1 MPPCD
6 PLPAERCS
14 VQVNEEAIL
23 QPVSNEQAEEI
34 HLAPQQ
40 RAVDALIRGLAERA
54 PGFNVAVIGR
64 RGCGRTSTAMALA
77 RQEARRRP
85 SAGDLVLLPN
95 QRWPL
100 EPRPA
105 RLPTSTG
112 PAFVRALEELHSTLA
127 GVTHEILEGRTRN
140 RLQVEIHREQS
151 AGERV
156 LHEELSKVATT
167 YGLALIVSD
176 DGFDFVPLD
185 DNDDDDRSEHKPALQ
200 DESESSASAEQD
212 PQNGAHRPATDSA
225 EQDPTDIG
233 ASAPPNDTAS
243 TGAPARP
250 DNTTNAAASAPREP
264 AQNDAH
270 DRSEPAPQDEDDN
283 GVSHRFV
290 TVLDDLRPHVEETQR
305 QLALLEAESASHL
318 LQRQRESLRN
328 AFAECFAG
336 IPESAL
342 STPQV
347 RSFIS
352 ELHDYLIQLFQ
363 LDSTLATPPP
373 LTEIP
378 RGLVIPTLLTTCER
392 GSAAPLV
399 QARNVSLASL
409 FGRSIAAPTT
419 ESRYPEP
426 GTFLA
431 GDIHRANGGFLVI
444 DADSLIKR
452 ERVYEHLKGCLL
464 AHAIQPH
471 EEADEGHALRIQPI
485 ELDLKVLLVADP
497 DLIAQLQD
505 LDPEF
510 SRLFKIRA
518 GFTEDMPLSEALTVY
533 PGVAHWL
540 HLHRGLPP
548 CSREGL
554 RELIQYGARLT
565 EDQERVSTNVG
576 LLSDLIAE
584 AAAIAAPGESLR
596 ADHFRSARATVQE
609 RHGQMRDKLIDLYR
623 NGSLRVE
630 LRGSRV
636 GQVNGLAVI
645 SDGFQAVGRPCRV
658 TAVTYAGTQ
667 GTLNIDREVEM
678 SGPIHS
684 KGMMILSGYL
694 YDRFARTEPIVF
706 GASVVFEQTY
716 MPIEGDSASSAE
728 LFAILSSLAQ
738 APARQDLGITGSVD
752 QRGRI
757 LPVGGVN
764 EKIEGFFDLCR
775 AEGLT
780 GTQGVVI
787 PHTNVRTLILRPDV
801 IEAIAARR
809 FFIWPIATVEEGVEL
824 LMGTPAGA
832 DDLDEDDALALGAQ
846 RFPTDTVY
854 GRIERRLGRLREAQS
869 TARQRPCP

>member
-1 MPPCD
+1 MLPCD
-6 PLPAERCS
+6 PLPPSRCS

-23 QPVSNEQAEEI
+23 EPVTDDQAEEI

-85 SAGDLVLLPN
+85 SPHDLVLLPN

-105 RLPTSTG
+105 LLPTSTG
-112 PAFVRALEELHSTLA
+112 PAFVRTLEELYSSLA
-127 GVTHEILEGRTRN
+127 SVTHEILDGRTRN

-156 LHEELSKVATT
+156 LHEQLSKQAKEF
-167 YGLALIVSD
+167 GLALIASD
-176 DGFDFVPLD
+176 DGFDFVPI
-185 DNDDDDRSEHKPALQ
+185 DDDDADDNTDDDANDDAGTDEPSKSQ
-200 DESESSASAEQD
+200 DEEPDEPDESSEGAPSEADDKPSDSAGSSSSEE
-212 PQNGAHRPATDSA
+212 PSRPA
-225 EQDPTDIG
+225 
-233 ASAPPNDTAS
+233 
-243 TGAPARP
+243 PA
-250 DNTTNAAASAPREP
+250 
-264 AQNDAH
+264 DA
-270 DRSEPAPQDEDDN
+270 DEEN
-283 GVSHRFV
+283 GSGHRFV
-290 TVLDDLRPHVEETQR
+290 AALDDLRPHVEETQR
-305 QLALLEAESASHL
+305 QLALLEAESASQL
-318 LQRQRESLRN
+318 LQRQRDSLRA
-328 AFAECFAG
+328 AFAECFAAV
-336 IPESAL
+336 PEAAL
-342 STPQV
+342 PTEQLQ
-347 RSFIS
+347 SFIS
-352 ELHDYLIQLFQ
+352 ELHDYLVHLFQ
-363 LDSTLATPPP
+363 LNSTLATPPP
-373 LTEIP
+373 FSEIP
-378 RGLVIPTLLTTCER
+378 RGLVIPTLLTTRDE
-392 GSAAPLV
+392 GSTAPLV
-399 QARNVSLASL
+399 QARNVSIASL
-409 FGRSIAAPTT
+409 FGRSVAAPTS

-426 GTFLA
+426 GTFIA
-431 GDIHRANGGFLVI
+431 GDLHRANGGFLVI

-471 EEADEGHALRIQPI
+471 EESDEGHALRIQPI
-485 ELDLKVLLVADP
+485 PLDVKVLLVADP
-497 DLIAQLQD
+497 DLIAQLQE

-518 GFTEDMPLSEALTVY
+518 GFTEDMPIEDALTVY

-548 CSREGL
+548 CTRSGL
-554 RELIQYGARLT
+554 HELIEYGARLT

-584 AAAIAAPGESLR
+584 AAAIAEPDTALTG
-596 ADHFRSARATVQE
+596 DHFRSARTTIQE
-609 RHGQMRDKLIDLYR
+609 RHGQMRDKLVDLYR
-623 NGSLRVE
+623 TGSLRVE

-645 SDGFQAVGRPCRV
+645 SDGFQSVGRPCRV

-694 YDRFARTEPIVF
+694 YDRFARTKPIVF

-738 APARQDLGITGSVD
+738 APARQDIGITGSVD

-757 LPVGGVN
+757 LPVGGAN
-764 EKIEGFFDLCR
+764 EKIEGFFDLCQ

-780 GTQGVVI
+780 GTQGVII

-801 IEAIAARR
+801 VEAIAAGR
-809 FFIWPIATVEEGVEL
+809 FFIWPITTVEEGVEL
-824 LMGTPAGA
+824 LMGSPAGV
-832 DDLDEDDALALGAQ
+832 DDLDEQDALALGAQ
-846 RFPTDTVY
+846 QFPEDTVY

-869 TARQRPCP
+869 HNRQR

>member
-1 MPPCD
+1 MLPSD
-6 PLPAERCS
+6 PLPASRCS

-23 QPVSNEQAEEI
+23 ERVTDDQAEEI
-34 HLAPQQ
+34 HLAPQR

-85 SAGDLVLLPN
+85 SPHDLVLLPN

-105 RLPTSTG
+105 LLPTSTG
-112 PAFVRALEELHSTLA
+112 PAFVRTLEELYSRLA
-127 GVTHEILEGRTRN
+127 GATHEILDGRTRN

-156 LHEELSKVATT
+156 LHEQLSKQAKE
-167 YGLALIVSD
+167 YGLALIASD
-176 DGFDFVPLD
+176 DGFDFVPI
-185 DNDDDDRSEHKPALQ
+185 DDDDDDDADAPDGRPEAGGEDPDEASEGSPSKVEDPPSDAVAG
-200 DESESSASAEQD
+200 SSASEPTPSGADD
-212 PQNGAHRPATDSA
+212 PANPANPSDPSDSSDPSDPSDPANEENGS
-225 EQDPTDIG
+225 G
-233 ASAPPNDTAS
+233 
-243 TGAPARP
+243 
-250 DNTTNAAASAPREP
+250 
-264 AQNDAH
+264 
-270 DRSEPAPQDEDDN
+270 
-283 GVSHRFV
+283 HRFV
-290 TVLDDLRPHVEETQR
+290 AALDDLRPHVEETQR
-305 QLALLEAESASHL
+305 QLALLEAESASQL
-318 LQRQRESLRN
+318 LQRQRDSLRA
-328 AFAECFAG
+328 AFAECFAAV
-336 IPESAL
+336 PEAAL
-342 STPQV
+342 PTQQLQ
-347 RSFIS
+347 SFTE
-352 ELHDYLIQLFQ
+352 ELHDYLVHLFQ

-373 LTEIP
+373 FSEIP
-378 RGLVIPTLLTTCER
+378 RGLVIPTLLTTRDE
-392 GSAAPLV
+392 GSTAPLV
-399 QARNVSLASL
+399 QARNVSIASL
-409 FGRSIAAPTT
+409 FGRSVAAPTS

-426 GTFLA
+426 GTFIA
-431 GDIHRANGGFLVI
+431 GDLHRANGGFLVI

-452 ERVYEHLKGCLL
+452 ERVYEHLKSCLL

-471 EEADEGHALRIQPI
+471 EESDEGHALRIQPI
-485 ELDLKVLLVADP
+485 PLDVKVLLVADP

-518 GFTEDMPLSEALTVY
+518 GFTEDMPIEEALAVY

-548 CSREGL
+548 CTRSGL
-554 RELIQYGARLT
+554 HELIEYGARLT

-584 AAAIAAPGESLR
+584 AAAIAEPDTALT
-596 ADHFRSARATVQE
+596 ADHFRSARATIQE
-609 RHGQMRDKLIDLYR
+609 RHGQMRDKLVDLYR
-623 NGSLRVE
+623 TGSLRVE

-645 SDGFQAVGRPCRV
+645 SDGFQSVGRPCRV

-694 YDRFARTEPIVF
+694 YDRFARTKPIVF

-738 APARQDLGITGSVD
+738 APARQDIGITGSVD

-757 LPVGGVN
+757 LPVGGAN
-764 EKIEGFFDLCR
+764 EKIEGFFDLCQ

-780 GTQGVVI
+780 GTQGVII

-801 IEAIAARR
+801 VEAIAAGR
-809 FFIWPIATVEEGVEL
+809 FFIWPITTVEEGVEL

-832 DDLDEDDALALGAQ
+832 DDLDEQDAIALGAQ
-846 RFPTDTVY
+846 RFPEDTVY
-854 GRIERRLGRLREAQS
+854 GRIERRLGHLREAQ
-869 TARQRPCP
+869 AHGRQR

>member
-1 MPPCD
+1 MLPCD
-6 PLPAERCS
+6 PLPPSRCS

-23 QPVSNEQAEEI
+23 EPVTDDQAEEI
-34 HLAPQQ
+34 HLAPQK

-85 SAGDLVLLPN
+85 SPHDLVLLPN

-105 RLPTSTG
+105 LLPTSTG
-112 PAFVRALEELHSTLA
+112 PAFVRTLEELYSRLA
-127 GVTHEILEGRTRN
+127 GVTHEILDGRTRN

-156 LHEELSKVATT
+156 LHEQLSKQAKEF
-167 YGLALIVSD
+167 GLALIASD
-176 DGFDFVPLD
+176 DGFDFVPI
-185 DNDDDDRSEHKPALQ
+185 DDDDADDDTGTDEPSKAQ
-200 DESESSASAEQD
+200 DEEPDEPCESSE
-212 PQNGAHRPATDSA
+212 GAPSEADAAPNDSA
-225 EQDPTDIG
+225 G
-233 ASAPPNDTAS
+233 S
-243 TGAPARP
+243 TPSEEPSRP
-250 DNTTNAAASAPREP
+250 DGRPSP
-264 AQNDAH
+264 ADA
-270 DRSEPAPQDEDDN
+270 DEEN
-283 GVSHRFV
+283 GSGHRFV
-290 TVLDDLRPHVEETQR
+290 AALDDLRPHVEETQR
-305 QLALLEAESASHL
+305 QLALLEAESASQL
-318 LQRQRESLRN
+318 LQRQRDSLRA
-328 AFAECFAG
+328 AFAECFAAV
-336 IPESAL
+336 PEAAL
-342 STPQV
+342 PTQQLQ
-347 RSFIS
+347 SFIE
-352 ELHDYLIQLFQ
+352 ELHDYLVHLFQ
-363 LDSTLATPPP
+363 LNSTLATPPP
-373 LTEIP
+373 FSEIP
-378 RGLVIPTLLTTCER
+378 RGLVIPTLLTTRDE
-392 GSAAPLV
+392 GSSAPLV
-399 QARNVSLASL
+399 QARNVSIASL
-409 FGRSIAAPTT
+409 FGRSVAAPTS

-426 GTFLA
+426 GTFIA
-431 GDIHRANGGFLVI
+431 GDLHRANGGFLVI

-471 EEADEGHALRIQPI
+471 EESDEGHALRIQPI
-485 ELDLKVLLVADP
+485 PLDVKVLLVADP

-518 GFTEDMPLSEALTVY
+518 GFTEDMPIEEALTVY

-548 CSREGL
+548 CTRSGL
-554 RELIQYGARLT
+554 HELIEYGARLT

-584 AAAIAAPGESLR
+584 AAAIAEPDTALT
-596 ADHFRSARATVQE
+596 ADHFRSARATIQE
-609 RHGQMRDKLIDLYR
+609 RHGQMRDKLVDLYR
-623 NGSLRVE
+623 TGSLRVE

-645 SDGFQAVGRPCRV
+645 SDGFQSVGRPCRV

-694 YDRFARTEPIVF
+694 YDRFARTKPIVF

-738 APARQDLGITGSVD
+738 APARQDIGITGSVD

-757 LPVGGVN
+757 LPVGGAN
-764 EKIEGFFDLCR
+764 EKIEGFFDLCQ

-780 GTQGVVI
+780 GTQGVII

-801 IEAIAARR
+801 VEAIAAGR
-809 FFIWPIATVEEGVEL
+809 FFIWPITTVEEGVEL
-824 LMGTPAGA
+824 LMGSPAGV
-832 DDLDEDDALALGAQ
+832 DDLDEQDALALGAQ
-846 RFPTDTVY
+846 QFPEDTVY

-869 TARQRPCP
+869 HNRQR

>member
-1 MPPCD
+1 MLPSD
-6 PLPAERCS
+6 PLPASRCS
-14 VQVNEEAIL
+14 VQVHEEAIL
-23 QPVSNEQAEEI
+23 EPVTDDQAEDI
-34 HLAPQQ
+34 HLAPQR

-85 SAGDLVLLPN
+85 SPHDLVLLPN

-105 RLPTSTG
+105 LLPTSTG
-112 PAFVRALEELHSTLA
+112 PAFVRTLEELYSRLA
-127 GVTHEILEGRTRN
+127 GVTHEILDGRTRN

-156 LHEELSKVATT
+156 LHEQLSQQAKA
-167 YGLALIVSD
+167 YGLALIASD
-176 DGFDFVPLD
+176 DGFDFVPI
-185 DNDDDDRSEHKPALQ
+185 DDDD
-200 DESESSASAEQD
+200 
-212 PQNGAHRPATDSA
+212 
-225 EQDPTDIG
+225 
-233 ASAPPNDTAS
+233 
-243 TGAPARP
+243 
-250 DNTTNAAASAPREP
+250 
-264 AQNDAH
+264 
-270 DRSEPAPQDEDDN
+270 DDN
-283 GVSHRFV
+283 GRGAAPSPAEQGGQSSPAADDEGPDEGANEATAEGDAPAPAADAAPPEEDDDEGPSGHRFV
-290 TVLDDLRPHVEETQR
+290 TALDDLRPHVEETQR
-305 QLALLEAESASHL
+305 QLALLEAESASQL
-318 LQRQRESLRN
+318 LQRQRDCLRG
-328 AFAECFAG
+328 AFAECFAA
-336 IPESAL
+336 IPEASLPTA
-342 STPQV
+342 QV
-347 RSFIS
+347 QSFTQ
-352 ELHDYLIQLFQ
+352 ELHDYLVQLFQ
-363 LDSTLATPPP
+363 LDSKLATPPP
-373 LTEIP
+373 FSEIP
-378 RGLVIPTLLTTCER
+378 RGLVIPTLLTTRDE
-392 GSAAPLV
+392 GSTAPLV
-399 QARNVSLASL
+399 QARNVSIASV
-409 FGRSIAAPTT
+409 FGRSVAAPTS

-426 GTFLA
+426 GTFIA
-431 GDIHRANGGFLVI
+431 GDLHRANGGFLVI

-471 EEADEGHALRIQPI
+471 EESDEGHALRIQPI
-485 ELDLKVLLVADP
+485 PLDVKVLLVADP
-497 DLIAQLQD
+497 DLIAQLQE

-518 GFTEDMPLSEALTVY
+518 GFTEDMPVEEALTVY

-540 HLHRGLPP
+540 QLHRGLPP
-548 CSREGL
+548 CTRSGL
-554 RELIQYGARLT
+554 GELIKYGARLT

-584 AAAIAAPGESLR
+584 AAAIAEPDTALTG
-596 ADHFRSARATVQE
+596 DHFRRARSTIQE
-609 RHGQMRDKLIDLYR
+609 RHGQMRDKLVDLYR
-623 NGSLRVE
+623 TGSLRVE
-630 LRGSRV
+630 LRGSRI

-645 SDGFQAVGRPCRV
+645 SDGFQSVGRPCRV

-694 YDRFARTEPIVF
+694 YDRFARTKPIVF

-738 APARQDLGITGSVD
+738 APARQDIGITGSVD

-757 LPVGGVN
+757 LPVGGAN
-764 EKIEGFFDLCR
+764 EKIEGFFDLCQ

-780 GTQGVVI
+780 GTQGVII

-801 IEAIAARR
+801 VAAIEAGG
-809 FFIWPIATVEEGVEL
+809 FFIWPITTVEEGVQL
-824 LMGTPAGA
+824 LMGTPAGG
-832 DDLDEDDALALGAQ
+832 DDLDEQDALALGAQ
-846 RFPTDTVY
+846 RFPEDTVY
-854 GRIERRLGRLREAQS
+854 GRIERRLGRLREAQAHS
-869 TARQRPCP
+869 RPR

>member
-1 MPPCD
+1 M
-6 PLPAERCS
+6 
-14 VQVNEEAIL
+14 
-23 QPVSNEQAEEI
+23 
-34 HLAPQQ
+34 
-40 RAVDALIRGLAERA
+40 
-54 PGFNVAVIGR
+54 
-64 RGCGRTSTAMALA
+64 
-77 RQEARRRP
+77 
-85 SAGDLVLLPN
+85 
-95 QRWPL
+95 
-100 EPRPA
+100 
-105 RLPTSTG
+105 
-112 PAFVRALEELHSTLA
+112 
-127 GVTHEILEGRTRN
+127 
-140 RLQVEIHREQS
+140 
-151 AGERV
+151 
-156 LHEELSKVATT
+156 
-167 YGLALIVSD
+167 
-176 DGFDFVPLD
+176 
-185 DNDDDDRSEHKPALQ
+185 
-200 DESESSASAEQD
+200 
-212 PQNGAHRPATDSA
+212 
-225 EQDPTDIG
+225 
-233 ASAPPNDTAS
+233 
-243 TGAPARP
+243 
-250 DNTTNAAASAPREP
+250 
-264 AQNDAH
+264 
-270 DRSEPAPQDEDDN
+270 
-283 GVSHRFV
+283 
-290 TVLDDLRPHVEETQR
+290 
-305 QLALLEAESASHL
+305 
-318 LQRQRESLRN
+318 
-328 AFAECFAG
+328 
-336 IPESAL
+336 
-342 STPQV
+342 